1 MFKKSLYRLM
11 TPVTMALILTACSDS
26 DGQSNSL
33 SDVNSS
39 PVIKEGSVNELFN
52 TKIRSASIEAGEE
65 STNLGGAYFIS
76 PDHQFASL
84 GLSKSDESGSID
96 DNGYNYAVVS
106 DIFDTEI
113 DTMRLSL
120 YYNTKESKDRFNNIL
135 GQWRSSYNSYIDFNV
150 DYENLNIKSSLYD
163 SARSACESG
172 FDEIKNSLYRGILL
186 DTSSVF
192 DDSKSLCIIRRDGQ
206 DIGHFNVWNTTNNI
220 VGDFH
225 YLSKNNGDVL
235 VFAKDQDGRYIS
247 DDKGVEVE
255 LIALEAGGYEYI
267 DANSRVYSYDNS
279 GNLVKIMVEGVETL
293 LSYDANKKIIKVDGP
308 LNLKMAYN
316 YNSDETLS
324 SVAYG
329 DKSLLFSYDS
339 EHHLAAIDIET
350 KNVPVYEVDINGTL
364 VDINTSEENNLS
376 VDDVTETTLQRFASF
391 TYDENTLLRTITRPK
406 VEEKNIETN
415 STETIDEGGTTTY
428 SYDLTQKVVDI
439 AESDG
444 ETTTIEYEPNA
455 VIRSFSSGKSVVE
468 NITFS
473 GSKQQ
478 VERIDDGTS
487 NTDATYN
494 GDAQA
499 VNIEVLSVEAPQVD
513 ENGSIVAQSLGS
525 TKSLSLSMSYN
536 KRGLVNKI
544 QYSSVDSGNKFTELE
559 YKSRYPKPTKVLTNE
574 SVTFFDY
581 NQKGQL
587 VKKTSLKFDKE
598 MKLKTNA
605 VTVDTVLGSQE
616 RSEKEYVYGDQGFL
630 QEVTDVVQDTKTRYS
645 TNPDGSTS
653 EQRIKAQW
661 YSGGWYSWY
670 LKYIAWLSNSKKEG
684 WTPATGSISA
694 ANSNT
699 KVVFVEGAGGGWVHN
714 NVENYANNVFGAQ
727 SNRYEFF
734 RWYELDNLVTNAYP
748 GDPFNKDRDKLIVV
762 AHSWGGDS
770 AIEASTNTHPSRMV
784 DLLVTVDPVGNI
796 DVRSGA
802 KYWIEIY
809 ADSGNPY
816 GKYLKWVKRSKV
828 ITWQGP
834 GRCGW
839 RPCWK
844 KYSKRIYW
852 WDLST
857 FKVMKW
863 NPADW
868 TAWAGGKGWYSSYDP
883 GKARPDKLLRIAAH
897 HDEFGYMLWK
907 MERGK
912 GSNVNDRFKITDP
925 DNNGLVKYD
934 GAYTETTNS
943 VYPQSFT
950 TNLWR

>member
-1 MFKKSLYRLM
+1 M

-499 VNIEVLSVEAPQVD
+499 VNIEVLSVEVPQVD

-598 MKLKTNA
+598 MKLKSNA
-605 VTVDTVLGSQE
+605 VTLQSVASAAERREKVYEYDDNGFLKRVRDTLTGTS
-616 RSEKEYVYGDQGFL
+616 KEYATREDGK
-630 QEVTDVVQDTKTRYS
+630 VVAAKK
-645 TNPDGSTS
+645 
-653 EQRIKAQW
+653 IKSNAW
-661 YSGGWYSWY
+661 GGWW
-670 LKYIAWLSNSKKEG
+670 ARWLAYWKSLSTEYNVG
-684 WTPATGSISA
+684 WTSKTGYISA
-694 ANSNT
+694 ADADTQVMFVGGVNDDGHHTVKNVYDTSKINSAR
-699 KVVFVEGAGGGWVHN
+699 KKYAEWN
-714 NVENYANNVFGAQ
+714 NIDTIIGINKN
-727 SNRYEFF
+727 
-734 RWYELDNLVTNAYP
+734 D
-748 GDPFNKDRDKLIVV
+748 DPFDKEKEKLIVV
-762 AHSWGGDS
+762 GHSWGGDS
-770 AIEASTNTHPSRMV
+770 AVEASKQPDAGI
-784 DLLVTVDPVGNI
+784 DLLITVDPVGTFDYN
-796 DVRSGA
+796 DGA
-802 KYWIEIY
+802 KYWIELY
-809 ADSGNPY
+809 AEAGYPKGFYRSW
-816 GKYLKWVKRSKV
+816 KKRYRYVRWHFLGSCKSRWGV
-828 ITWQGP
+828 
-834 GRCGW
+834 RY
-839 RPCWK
+839 PCWK
-844 KYSKRIYW
+844 ERNDKIVWWTYSKT
-852 WDLST
+852 DT
-857 FKVMKW
+857 MTW
-863 NPADW
+863 NEADW
-868 TAWAGGKGWYSSYDP
+868 TAWAGGKGWYSTYDP
-883 GKARPDKLLRIAAH
+883 GNAKPDKLIKIAAH
-897 HDEFGYMLWK
+897 HDEFTYMLWK
-907 MERGK
+907 MEYGTGNKPNNRFSILNGDHNEYIDVVKDFESIERSNGK
-912 GSNVNDRFKITDP
+912 YEQTFGVLRYS
-925 DNNGLVKYD
+925 
-934 GAYTETTNS
+934 
-943 VYPQSFT
+943 
-950 TNLWR
+950 W